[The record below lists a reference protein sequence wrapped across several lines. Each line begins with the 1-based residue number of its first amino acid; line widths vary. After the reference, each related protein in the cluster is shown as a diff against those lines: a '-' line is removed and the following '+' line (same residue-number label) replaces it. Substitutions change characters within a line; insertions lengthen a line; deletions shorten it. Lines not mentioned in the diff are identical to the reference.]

1 MKPLRVLHLGKF
13 YPPVRGGMETAL
25 QTLCAGQNEA
35 IQPQAL
41 VMNRARKTMH
51 EVVEGVKVT
60 RVASWVTVG
69 AVAVAP
75 GLPLWLART
84 DADVIV
90 IHEPNPMALLA
101 YFIVRPAAPLVVW
114 YHSEVIR
121 PDRRY
126 RMFYRPLLEYALD
139 RAVRIV
145 VASPPMISAPALV
158 THAEKCTVIPF
169 GLEPDRYLASA
180 AVTEQARALRQRS
193 PGPLLLFI
201 GRLVAYKGLDVLIQ
215 ALVDVDVQLAI
226 VGDGPR
232 RAEIQERIAA
242 LGLSERV
249 RLVGEVSDDDRLAWL
264 HACDALVLP
273 STTRQEAFGMVQ
285 LEAMMCGRPVVSTD
299 LPTGVPWVNVNGLTG
314 LVVTAGDVAALRTSL
329 QRIVADKDLRAAMGA
344 AARQRA
350 TTVFTADRM
359 RSAAANLFREVSQAC
374 S

>member
-25 QTLCAGQNEA
+25 QTLCAGHNEA
-35 IQPQAL
+35 IEPRAL
-41 VMNRARKTMH
+41 VMNRVRKTTH

-75 GLPLWLART
+75 SLPVWLARAE
-84 DADVIV
+84 ADVIV

-101 YFIVRPAAPLVVW
+101 YCIVRPKAPLIVW

-126 RMFYRPLLEYALD
+126 RMFYRPLLDFAL
-139 RAVRIV
+139 RRVARVV
-145 VASPPMISAPALV
+145 VASPPMVDAPALAAL
-158 THAEKCTVIPF
+158 AEKCTVITY
-169 GLEPDRYLASA
+169 GLEPERYLATA
-180 AVTEQARALRQRS
+180 AISERATTLRQPGR
-193 PGPLLLFI
+193 GPLLLFI

-215 ALVDVDVQLAI
+215 ALVGVNAQLAI

-242 LGLSERV
+242 LGLTERV
-249 RLVGEVSDDDRLAWL
+249 RVVGEVSDDERLAWL

-299 LPTGVPWVNVNGLTG
+299 LPTGVPWVNVNGMTG
-314 LVVTAGDVAALRTSL
+314 LVVAAGDVAALTTAL
-329 QRIVADKDLRAAMGA
+329 QRIVGDEELRAAMGA
-344 AARQRA
+344 TARQRA
-350 TTVFTADRM
+350 ATVFTADRM